1 MAEETLLGFVEQRIA
16 PVDGGAHR
24 AVPWLVAVGPREQV
38 VRGVVEAAAQLGQ
51 APPAHLTGGQLD
63 GERQPVEAGAELDDL
78 VIGRIPRRAR
88 FEPASAFDEQ
98 LCGREGAQWFD
109 GHEVLVDEPER
120 FPARRQ
126 HVAGAVHAEHG
137 IDQLRGRVDHV
148 LAVVEHDQQ
157 RTIGE
162 VGAELVAGS

>member
-1 MAEETLLGFVEQRIA
+1 MRCRGWWR
-16 PVDGGAHR
+16 
-24 AVPWLVAVGPREQV
+24 WGPRCQV

-78 VIGRIPRRAR
+78 GIGWIPRRAR
-88 FEPASAFDEQ
+88 FEPAGAFDEQ
-98 LCGREGAQWFD
+98 LCGGEGAQWFD

-126 HVAGAVHAEHG
+126 HVAGAVQAEHG
-137 IDQLRGRVDHV
+137 VDQLCGRVDHV